1 MKKLIFIITAVV
13 FGSTIAVAQQQE
25 GELKSARKNI
35 ASAQADLK
43 QAKKD
48 SIAEYHQFK
57 TESFAQI
64 DENNKTIEALKAEK
78 LAREKAAT
86 ERYLEKVKS
95 LEAQNK
101 ELKESV
107 VNYRADGNTNWVSFK
122 REFNRKM
129 QVLRQ
134 SFLDSRD

>member
-1 MKKLIFIITAVV
+1 MKKLIFIITAII
-13 FGSTIAVAQQQE
+13 FGSTLAVAQQQE

-48 SIAEYHQFK
+48 SIAEYYQFK

-95 LEAQNK
+95 LEAQNT

-129 QVLRQ
+129 QLLRQ

>member
-1 MKKLIFIITAVV
+1 MKKLIFIITAIV
-13 FGSTIAVAQQQE
+13 FGSAIVKAQQQE

-48 SIAEYHQFK
+48 SIAEYNQFK
-57 TESFAQI
+57 TESLAQI
-64 DENNKTIEALKAEK
+64 EENNKTIDDLKIEK

-86 ERYLEKVKS
+86 ELYLQKVKT
-95 LEAQNK
+95 LEDQNK
-101 ELKESV
+101 ELRESV
-107 VNYRADGNTNWVSFK
+107 INYRADGNTNWVSFK

>member
-1 MKKLIFIITAVV
+1 MKKLIFIITAL
-13 FGSTIAVAQQQE
+13 FLGSTIAIAQQQE

-48 SIAEYHQFK
+48 SISEYYQFK
-57 TESFAQI
+57 TESITKI
-64 DENNKTIEALKAEK
+64 DENNKTIDALKTEK
-78 LAREKAAT
+78 LARDKVAT
-86 ERYLEKVKS
+86 DLYLKKVKA
-95 LEAQNK
+95 LEDQNTD
-101 ELKESV
+101 LRESV
-107 VNYRADGNTNWVSFK
+107 INYRADGNTNWVSFK

-129 QVLRQ
+129 QALRQ

>member
-13 FGSTIAVAQQQE
+13 FGVNLAIAQQQE

-95 LEAQNK
+95 LETQNK
-101 ELKESV
+101 ELRESV
-107 VNYRADGNTNWVSFK
+107 INYRADGNTNWVSFK

>member
-1 MKKLIFIITAVV
+1 MKKLIFIITAIF

-101 ELKESV
+101 ELRESV
-107 VNYRADGNTNWVSFK
+107 INYRADGNTNWVSFK

>member
-1 MKKLIFIITAVV
+1 MKKLIFIITAIF
-13 FGSTIAVAQQQE
+13 FGSTIAIAQQQE
-25 GELKSARKNI
+25 AELKSARKNI

-86 ERYLEKVKS
+86 ERYLEKVKL